1 MRSKL
6 ADHRFCLGEPPSR
19 ERPRRFRATSPRT
32 CRDPSGSIDLDPS
45 RICLVPRIMFMLC
58 SHLPYAST
66 ALVRP
71 GTDPSQFMA
80 TLFESAASMPA
91 RPSPASRPRK
101 SDAIESKRLLNWPF
115 DGIHIEPPKFSMPVR
130 TSDGHFLAR
139 GLPRAGH
146 YLCAF
151 QSKHRSRSTS
161 HSEPAMPIV
170 KARVHDPRRVRA
182 SPDGAYRQGRDPNR
196 RKGRYGGERFA

>member
-1 MRSKL
+1 MV
-6 ADHRFCLGEPPSR
+6 PPDQKG
-19 ERPRRFRATSPRT
+19 RT
-32 CRDPSGSIDLDPS
+32 ARTLSSCYVLIS
-45 RICLVPRIMFMLC
+45 
-58 SHLPYAST
+58 PYAST

-71 GTDPSQFMA
+71 GPDPSQFMA

-151 QSKHRSRSTS
+151 QSKHRSLSTS

-170 KARVHDPRRVRA
+170 KARA
-182 SPDGAYRQGRDPNR
+182 CTIL
-196 RKGRYGGERFA
+196 GEFEQAQRSLSARP